1 MKDMTK
7 RDFMKIVPAA
17 IPATMLPSV
26 LGGLISPAMA
36 QDGDSI
42 ISFEHY
48 PERSNNLDFLVI
60 TAAGISTN
68 INPNSRNYTAVIAD
82 EVNTIIRNHIPVEIR
97 RRIIESTLHDSTNLR
112 EDDEH
117 ELIRF
122 LRHIGAFIG
131 IADELIN
138 RAGNLFSNFI
148 RELRE
153 RFDIDGR
160 DILYIT
166 IAIARRN
173 PLLGIIVGGVLY
185 VIFVSQPLGIQ

>member
-36 QDGDSI
+36 QGGDSI

-48 PERSNNLDFLVI
+48 PERSTNLDFLMI
-60 TAAGISTN
+60 TAAGISTS
-68 INPNSRNYTAVIAD
+68 INPNSRNYTAAIGG
-82 EVNTIIRNHIPVEIR
+82 EVERIIRNRISVETHE
-97 RRIIESTLHDSTNLR
+97 IIVVSTIDDPNNLR
-112 EDDEH
+112 EDDG
-117 ELIRF
+117 LIHF
-122 LRHIGAFIG
+122 FGHIEAFIY
-131 IADELIN
+131 
-138 RAGNLFSNFI
+138 RARNLFSSFI

-153 RFDIDGR
+153 NFNIDGR

-185 VIFVSQPLGIQ
+185 IIFLSQPLATQ